1 MAAGQGKAS
10 SRGRWRCCLG
20 LDFYFASPWD
30 FIHFIMF
37 GRTKG
42 KGADLKP
49 IKKIGPTVTGMVRLF
64 YQVISIYYFVLLFWY
79 LFSFSLILGWDFIFF
94 FASS

>member
-1 MAAGQGKAS
+1 MGGEG
-10 SRGRWRCCLG
+10 RGRWNLG
-20 LDFYFASPWD
+20 SDFYFASAWD

-49 IKKIGPTVTGMVRLF
+49 IKNW
-64 YQVISIYYFVLLFWY
+64 IYGNWY
-79 LFSFSLILGWDFIFF
+79 GDFFIK
-94 FASS
+94 